1 MPWHRMLTLVE
12 GTFRGPSGVKGPRSV
27 LPYPVYP
34 GASRSAGSVALATFT
49 LVGVFRELSSYI
61 TIKRTLIMIM
71 TWRNH
76 PSILGYR
83 LWAAKTPI

>member
-1 MPWHRMLTLVE
+1 MPWHRMLTLAE
-12 GTFRGPSGVKGPRSV
+12 GTFRGSSGAKGPRSV

-34 GASRSAGSVALATFT
+34 GTSRSAASVALTTFT
-49 LVGVFRELSSYI
+49 PVGVFRELSSYI

-71 TWRNH
+71 TWGNH
-76 PSILGYR
+76 PTILGHR